1 MKYLSEEEIKNELN
15 DYIYNVN
22 IKYATL
28 LNGSWGSGK
37 TFFVKTYIKKLEYE
51 YKQNKENKNNKHK
64 KPIYVS
70 LYGLNSVSEIKN
82 KIALSLVKN
91 EKVKQLLPFVDIGL
105 EVGSEFIANKTFIQ
119 SSNSKI
125 SKIISALYKIDNLI
139 IFFDDLERCNININS
154 ILGYINE
161 LVEHNNIKVIIVAD
175 ENKIGKV
182 NYQNNLELKY
192 LTALSNNIKIENK
205 QKKKDSWLPSNEP
218 NQNTNLQFT
227 KEEIIQR
234 TKYLFNEDSIYNE
247 IKEKLIGK
255 VIYYRANI
263 CNIYDIFVDTII
275 TNNDA
280 NTTAKNN
287 KKKFLKQLEDE
298 KYYNLRTVQFIFQC
312 FNRLVEETKNIIKN
326 KDVENIYLNDLFSY
340 CTIKSLHI
348 KQGKKSYNWEPNQ
361 EFGTVYLGNQ
371 LADYIYKNF
380 VVGFRFVDD
389 YIENSYLDKDR
400 IKITLNDYKNMILN
414 EINNPNDP
422 LYKLKTWWLIPEKEL
437 DTIIDELIAKI
448 ENNDYDLELYSKIV
462 NYLSR
467 IEEMDVCKT
476 KINKAINGLERNIDI
491 GIVNGKYN
499 EDRIF
504 DGTPKTSEIYYKNID
519 NIKKLVNKKEKQDDE
534 TQINIIFTSDDWGN
548 KLKEYCETNNYK
560 FMQNKNFADIL
571 NINAI
576 ISSIKRKSIEQ
587 IYEFWYALQKI
598 YNYSNIKD
606 YYTNDKDK
614 LIELKTELTSIKD
627 VDKVKLFV
635 INKIVQF
642 LEDVIS
648 NL

>member
-1 MKYLSEEEIKNELN
+1 M
-15 DYIYNVN
+15 
-22 IKYATL
+22 
-28 LNGSWGSGK
+28 
-37 TFFVKTYIKKLEYE
+37 
-51 YKQNKENKNNKHK
+51 
-64 KPIYVS
+64 
-70 LYGLNSVSEIKN
+70 
-82 KIALSLVKN
+82 
-91 EKVKQLLPFVDIGL
+91 
-105 EVGSEFIANKTFIQ
+105 
-119 SSNSKI
+119 
-125 SKIISALYKIDNLI
+125 
-139 IFFDDLERCNININS
+139 
-154 ILGYINE
+154 
-161 LVEHNNIKVIIVAD
+161 
-175 ENKIGKV
+175 
-182 NYQNNLELKY
+182 
-192 LTALSNNIKIENK
+192 
-205 QKKKDSWLPSNEP
+205 
-218 NQNTNLQFT
+218 
-227 KEEIIQR
+227 
-234 TKYLFNEDSIYNE
+234 
-247 IKEKLIGK
+247 
-255 VIYYRANI
+255 
-263 CNIYDIFVDTII
+263 
-275 TNNDA
+275 
-280 NTTAKNN
+280 
-287 KKKFLKQLEDE
+287 EDE

-389 YIENSYLDKDR
+389 YIENSFLDKDR

-414 EINNPNDP
+414 EINSPNDP

-437 DTIIDELIAKI
+437 DTIIEELITKI

-476 KINKAINGLERNIDI
+476 KIDKAINRLEKNINT

-499 EDRIF
+499 EDRLF

-519 NIKKLVNKKEKQDDE
+519 NIKKLVNQNEKRNDE
-534 TQINIIFTSDDWGN
+534 TQINIIFTSDDWGS
-548 KLKEYCETNNYK
+548 KLKEYCETNNPK

-576 ISSIKRKSIEQ
+576 ISSIKSKSIEQ

-614 LIELKTELTSIKD
+614 LMQLKTKLTSIKD
-627 VDKVKLFV
+627 VDKVKLFA
-635 INKIVQF
+635 INKIVGF
-642 LEDVIS
+642 LEDLIT